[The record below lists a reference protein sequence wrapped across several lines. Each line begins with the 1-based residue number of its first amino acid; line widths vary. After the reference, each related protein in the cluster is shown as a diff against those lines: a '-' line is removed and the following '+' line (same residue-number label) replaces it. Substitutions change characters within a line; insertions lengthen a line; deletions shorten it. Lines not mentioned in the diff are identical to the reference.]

1 MQVHNVRSAQN
12 RTKRKRVGRGDASRG
27 TYSGKGM
34 KGQKARSGGGVR
46 PGFEGGQNPMI
57 KGLPRLRGF
66 KNPFRTEYQV
76 VNVDRLNALPAEIN
90 ELSPATLE
98 SLRIIRL
105 PVSLDKDKSKP
116 VPDGEVI
123 VKILGFGEISRPI
136 SISGVQVSGTARA
149 KIESAG
155 GSVQE
160 G

>member
-98 SLRIIRL
+98 SLRIIRHA
-105 PVSLDKDKSKP
+105 DKP
-116 VPDGEVI
+116 